1 MKTMKRMM
9 ILALL
14 AMISVGLKAQEVKVV
29 YSDFVGGMVAAT
41 AFDGQK
47 VIITVTPDEGY
58 YIAKDDIEVIAVL
71 DPTSAT
77 RGDATLPIGSA
88 LELTLVDA
96 EGNAITDGKGGE
108 MSDPDD
114 LTEPR
119 CYAFEVPEGLGAWV
133 RSANFQE
140 AVGFH
145 LEIDENTTELDE
157 KLLSEYPNLKKITIK
172 NDQQVISLGNCD
184 VSGLIIDVPGNLY
197 NEYLTTEGWDK
208 AKEITSTTGVEM
220 EGVAFG
226 ENNSYDTF
234 VSKVSVKIPSVLNAF
249 VIVAIKDGAVVIQE
263 IADGIIPAGVPV
275 LLLSKAHQGN
285 DFRTASSDKEGSE
298 YNSLLLAA
306 GEGGLSVK
314 LGEVY
319 LLYNDVFY
327 LSQAGTIPEN
337 GAYLPVPAEEE
348 QGNDEVKDDNKD
360 EGNGGEQLKKSRSFL
375 TIGGINDGATGIR
388 EKVIVNSEKFA
399 AAWYTLDGRRLNA
412 QPTAKGI
419 YIHAGKKV
427 VIK

>member
-1 MKTMKRMM
+1 
-9 ILALL
+9 
-14 AMISVGLKAQEVKVV
+14 
-29 YSDFVGGMVAAT
+29 
-41 AFDGQK
+41 
-47 VIITVTPDEGY
+47 
-58 YIAKDDIEVIAVL
+58 
-71 DPTSAT
+71 
-77 RGDATLPIGSA
+77 
-88 LELTLVDA
+88 
-96 EGNAITDGKGGE
+96 
-108 MSDPDD
+108 
-114 LTEPR
+114 
-119 CYAFEVPEGLGAWV
+119 
-133 RSANFQE
+133 
-140 AVGFH
+140 
-145 LEIDENTTELDE
+145 
-157 KLLSEYPNLKKITIK
+157 
-172 NDQQVISLGNCD
+172 
-184 VSGLIIDVPGNLY
+184 
-197 NEYLTTEGWDK
+197 
-208 AKEITSTTGVEM
+208 M